1 MNKIEIKDLYLVF
14 GPEKQKAFRMLKERK
29 SKNEILKATN
39 CTVAVKNANL
49 TIKEGEFFVIM
60 GPQCIDDTKRVSGR
74 LCGTGYTSQ
83 RNPTD
88 KKRVGTYSQSENK
101 RNSNS

>member
-1 MNKIEIKDLYLVF
+1 MIKRLFNRNDNI
-14 GPEKQKAFRMLKERK
+14 A
-29 SKNEILKATN
+29 ILIAGIFSIIIGLG
-39 CTVAVKNANL
+39 VA
-49 TIKEGEFFVIM
+49 
-60 GPQCIDDTKRVSGR
+60 R